1 MDFIFYYNRINL
13 SKEIDSAKNNIND
26 ISKSETILLFEN
38 LALDHSVKPLSSLQL
53 FFIPTT
59 NGSPQLFLDPTPF
72 PLPRLLGQFSFAAIM
87 TKNIQLSKKGFFL
100 ASLHR
105 AVKNQCHGQG
115 LLMSCPGLLKTTL
128 LGSSIKRK
136 MKENNR

>member
-53 FFIPTT
+53 FL
-59 NGSPQLFLDPTPF
+59 SPLLMVPPSYFRIQPHF

-115 LLMSCPGLLKTTL
+115 VLMSCPGLLKTTL

>member
-53 FFIPTT
+53 IFYP
-59 NGSPQLFLDPTPF
+59 
-72 PLPRLLGQFSFAAIM
+72 
-87 TKNIQLSKKGFFL
+87 
-100 ASLHR
+100 HY
-105 AVKNQCHGQG
+105 
-115 LLMSCPGLLKTTL
+115 
-128 LGSSIKRK
+128 
-136 MKENNR
+136 

>member
-13 SKEIDSAKNNIND
+13 SKEIDSAKNNINN

-72 PLPRLLGQFSFAAIM
+72 PPPPTSWSIFLRSNHDKKYPAQQKRLFPCKPS
-87 TKNIQLSKKGFFL
+87 
-100 ASLHR
+100 
-105 AVKNQCHGQG
+105 
-115 LLMSCPGLLKTTL
+115 
-128 LGSSIKRK
+128 
-136 MKENNR
+136 